1 RVVAIISAHN
11 EGDVIYHVIG
21 DLIRQG
27 VSVYLLDHQS
37 TDDTVEIAAK
47 WLGKGLLHIEK
58 FPEDAHYAEENR
70 FQYIW
75 RDILKRKSELASQLE
90 ADWFIHADADEFRES
105 PWPGLTLKEAIQV
118 VDRLGYN
125 AIDFELLNFR
135 PVDNSFVPSEDVRE
149 YLKYYE
155 GAENYNSRQ
164 VKAWKNLHV
173 PIDLVTSG
181 GHDVAFDGR
190 TVFPI
195 RFILRH
201 YPIRSQQ
208 HGLLKVFHHRKNR
221 FSAVERAMSWH
232 VQYDQVRDESHDF
245 IRRAEELRI
254 YDPFEVRLKLLGS
267 DPYGMLSKFQK
278 QTEAGPDP
286 EAQRPCPEQLEA
298 MPPSGQRQRGAH
310 DESEPVAASRGARTL
325 AAEAHEGILKLLI
338 SAGKYSEAV
347 FALERLAETYPDY
360 APAHNDL
367 GVLYGE
373 SGDAPKA
380 LASYEKA
387 VLLDAANPTF
397 RKNLGDFLYVIMK
410 RPADAVLHYEKALSL
425 NPRDTETLLIMG
437 NIRVESGYFH
447 EAKDYYLR
455 VLEMDPSNEL
465 AGKMFDALE
474 DRERQTAAADPESLH
489 REARSLV
496 QRGRTDRAI
505 EKLEIFLQAFPDHA
519 VAHNDLGF
527 LYFGKGDREKALA
540 HYEKAV
546 EADRSNLTALKNLAD
561 LYHAEFGRTEE
572 ALKLYTEVLSQE
584 PDDVETLAALG
595 SVCIALGRFED
606 AVPFYER
613 ILRLEPNN
621 ATAKEIR
628 ELIAEQKASALADD
642 GTVTPDNVEHLTK
655 RNFSGRTYKRIFS
668 TDELMSIDAFPVT
681 VDTTRHFSQI
691 EASRTNRSC
700 SEEYR
705 EIAVTEK
712 VDSFL
717 SERLKKLKAQP
728 GDFAKRL
735 DTTPLSNQ
743 TYDILIPIFNA
754 FEQLQ
759 RCIDS
764 VLRHTHGNHAIY
776 LLDDCSTDSR
786 VLPLLKSFE
795 KADPRVRL
803 IESSVN
809 KGFVHNVNRGFE
821 LSENDVVILNSD
833 TEVTEG
839 WLDRMHRC
847 LKSHSD
853 IGIVCP
859 LSNNA

>member
-1 RVVAIISAHN
+1 MTAIQAHYEKAVSLDPEKPAFLQSLADFYVVEQNRTEDALQIYLRILETDPSNIDLLSITGNLLAVNGKPDAARGYYLRILEIEPGNQNARENLDFLTRIERGNSRLRDVETERRQGTPSPDFRVVAIISAHN

-347 FALERLAETYPDY
+347 FALERLAETYP
-360 APAHNDL
+360 
-367 GVLYGE
+367 
-373 SGDAPKA
+373 
-380 LASYEKA
+380 
-387 VLLDAANPTF
+387 
-397 RKNLGDFLYVIMK
+397 
-410 RPADAVLHYEKALSL
+410 
-425 NPRDTETLLIMG
+425 
-437 NIRVESGYFH
+437 
-447 EAKDYYLR
+447 
-455 VLEMDPSNEL
+455 
-465 AGKMFDALE
+465 
-474 DRERQTAAADPESLH
+474 
-489 REARSLV
+489 
-496 QRGRTDRAI
+496 
-505 EKLEIFLQAFPDHA
+505 
-519 VAHNDLGF
+519 
-527 LYFGKGDREKALA
+527 
-540 HYEKAV
+540 
-546 EADRSNLTALKNLAD
+546 
-561 LYHAEFGRTEE
+561 
-572 ALKLYTEVLSQE
+572 
-584 PDDVETLAALG
+584 
-595 SVCIALGRFED
+595 
-606 AVPFYER
+606 
-613 ILRLEPNN
+613 
-621 ATAKEIR
+621 
-628 ELIAEQKASALADD
+628 
-642 GTVTPDNVEHLTK
+642 
-655 RNFSGRTYKRIFS
+655 
-668 TDELMSIDAFPVT
+668 
-681 VDTTRHFSQI
+681 
-691 EASRTNRSC
+691 
-700 SEEYR
+700 
-705 EIAVTEK
+705 
-712 VDSFL
+712 
-717 SERLKKLKAQP
+717 
-728 GDFAKRL
+728 
-735 DTTPLSNQ
+735 
-743 TYDILIPIFNA
+743 
-754 FEQLQ
+754 
-759 RCIDS
+759 
-764 VLRHTHGNHAIY
+764 
-776 LLDDCSTDSR
+776 
-786 VLPLLKSFE
+786 
-795 KADPRVRL
+795 
-803 IESSVN
+803 
-809 KGFVHNVNRGFE
+809 
-821 LSENDVVILNSD
+821 
-833 TEVTEG
+833 
-839 WLDRMHRC
+839 
-847 LKSHSD
+847 
-853 IGIVCP
+853 
-859 LSNNA
+859 